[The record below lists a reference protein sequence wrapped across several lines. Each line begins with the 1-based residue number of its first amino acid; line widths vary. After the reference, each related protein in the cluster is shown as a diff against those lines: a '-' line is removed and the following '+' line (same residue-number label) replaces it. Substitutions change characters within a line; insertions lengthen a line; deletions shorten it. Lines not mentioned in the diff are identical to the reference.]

1 MNEER
6 NLYFE
11 TVEALFYNGKTI
23 KDIASIRYTNS
34 FGNIYTIGWGEFAKA
49 ARKFNYKIT
58 DEGHIVNDSLE
69 IDGMDGEW
77 KLCRVASNTSETEKW
92 ILLKDPSVGDREI
105 DPIELSTCDED
116 LDKYM
121 RIGTG
126 EETYYY

>member
-1 MNEER
+1 
-6 NLYFE
+6 
-11 TVEALFYNGKTI
+11 
-23 KDIASIRYTNS
+23 
-34 FGNIYTIGWGEFAKA
+34 
-49 ARKFNYKIT
+49 
-58 DEGHIVNDSLE
+58 
-69 IDGMDGEW
+69 MDGEW

-121 RIGTG
+121 RIGTE